1 MKRCTSCCHS
11 WCCHLGGGGTQ
22 LFSLVQPT
30 AGGVLYLVSLCICA
44 VSVAAANEK
53 TRPSERVRW
62 RVRDSSA
69 CRRMCVRPY
78 VCVCVCAVCVSQ
90 QVFVAHTQIH
100 SVVRSLTRLFSEMCE
115 NFNVFAINASVCE
128 ALERAAGCAPECV
141 CLCAC
146 VSMCCVRLYSVCA
159 SNFDWLPKCFSS
171 YAARSCPQR
180 RPSWWRLCETRR
192 GENVLLLRVHLS
204 CNWRGL
210 IDERCS
216 LFVALLKWRNLLG
229 TICCREIFS
238 YIICTLLNVE

>member
-1 MKRCTSCCHS
+1 MEWKDVQVVATVDAATWGEEAPNSLAS
-11 WCCHLGGGGTQ
+11 
-22 LFSLVQPT
+22 FSQRR
-30 AGGVLYLVSLCICA
+30 AAFCILYLCVSA
-44 VSVAAANEK
+44 QY
-53 TRPSERVRW
+53 PSL
-62 RVRDSSA
+62 
-69 CRRMCVRPY
+69 RRMRKRAQASEWDGLCETAAHAVACVCAPM
-78 VCVCVCAVCVSQ
+78 CVCAVCVSQ

-128 ALERAAGCAPECV
+128 ALERAAGCPPECV

-192 GENVLLLRVHLS
+192 ERVAS
-204 CNWRGL
+204 
-210 IDERCS
+210 
-216 LFVALLKWRNLLG
+216 
-229 TICCREIFS
+229 
-238 YIICTLLNVE
+238 